1 MPTLTAI
8 PMIAFNTRALASLVT
23 VAGDSLSRRLNII
36 LMALAQV
43 FQKNDDD
50 NGLSSAVDEALHAS
64 LSSVSDDEGLH
75 TVMMLLIDWSVK
87 KVLPNTMDADY
98 VAQGKV

>member
-43 FQKNDDD
+43 FEKNDD